1 DRYSSAFKSFRS
13 RCSCLRI
20 RKAAVVLKISC
31 RQYIF
36 IPHAFSFPSNV
47 HSGFAFII
55 QERNCKCNGKSCIL
69 CKHTDSCN
77 PVCPSDCFQFFY
89 HGICRPNGLS
99 KPGIPVVEWY
109 NHTTKNLHLQAQ
121 KLISAARRTT
131 TKPGFHASGFC
142 IIHMSNQMISISY
155 IHPACLPDKH
165 S

>member
-1 DRYSSAFKSFRS
+1 MHSPFRQMYT
-13 RCSCLRI
+13 LDLLLLYKKGI
-20 RKAAVVLKISC
+20 ANAMEKAAFYTNTL
-31 RQYIF
+31 
-36 IPHAFSFPSNV
+36 IPAILSV
-47 HSGFAFII
+47 HLTVF
-55 QERNCKCNGKSCIL
+55 N
-69 CKHTDSCN
+69 
-77 PVCPSDCFQFFY
+77 FY

-155 IHPACLPDKH
+155 IHPECLPDKH